1 VPRLGIIRGEQLAKT
16 SRIVSPFLSSNFMS
30 TWPFTTPRPPV
41 IFRLIWP
48 STATPPPSCRADL
61 WTICTSAAGKTTIA
75 NPSDGNVLVDAQAIK
90 GKQPIIAKIVTGNV
104 FINFI
109 GLSINY

>member
-1 VPRLGIIRGEQLAKT
+1 MPRLGIIRGEQLAKT